1 MKAMVSIGL
10 VLGAGG
16 VIGGAFH
23 AGALAALA
31 DATGWDP
38 RSADLI
44 VGTSAGA
51 NTAASL
57 RGGLSAAD
65 QFAVATDRP
74 LSPEGEALTVDR
86 PGRLRMPEPD
96 ANDHRPPWAYL
107 PQAPWLVAP
116 AFLRAGPARYGVAVA
131 GLVPEGRI
139 STAFLGER
147 VRALHDD
154 RWPEQPTWI
163 VAYRTRDGRR
173 VVFGRDDVDV
183 PDLARAVE
191 ASSAA
196 PGRFTPVS
204 LPSGRYLDGAVF
216 SPSNAGLV
224 AGLGFDLV
232 LISAPMSAPST
243 PSSDW
248 SFGARARTWFTSLL
262 RAEIEAIESKGTA
275 VVVFEPTAEDLSVM
289 YGAGGEDDRA
299 PLVTDAVYRSVRARL
314 DAPDQP
320 IALELLSSLG

>member
-1 MKAMVSIGL
+1 MMTMVSIGL

-16 VIGGAFH
+16 VVGGAFH
-23 AGALAALA
+23 AGVLAAVA

-57 RGGLSAAD
+57 RGGVSASD
-65 QFAVATDRP
+65 YFAVATDRP
-74 LSPEGEALTVDR
+74 LPPQGAALTAER
-86 PGRLRMPEPD
+86 PGRLRMPVATD
-96 ANDHRPPWAYL
+96 DRRPPWAYL

-116 AFLRAGPARYGVAVA
+116 AFLRPGPARYGVAFA
-131 GLVPEGRI
+131 GLVPEGRA
-139 STAFLGER
+139 STAFMGER
-147 VRALHDD
+147 VRTLHHD

-183 PDLARAVE
+183 PDLGCAVE
-191 ASSAA
+191 ASSAV
-196 PGRFTPVS
+196 PGRFAPVT

-216 SPSNAGLV
+216 SPTNAGLV

-243 PSSDW
+243 SPSDRSL
-248 SFGARARTWFTSLL
+248 GARARLWFTSLL
-262 RAEIEAIESKGTA
+262 RAEIAAIEAKGTA
-275 VVVFEPTAEDLSVM
+275 VVAFEPTADDLCVM
-289 YGAGGEDDRA
+289 YGPGDDHDRA
-299 PLVTDAVYRSVRARL
+299 PLVSDAIYRSVRARL
-314 DAPDQP
+314 DAPGQP
-320 IALELLSSLG
+320 LALELLSSLG